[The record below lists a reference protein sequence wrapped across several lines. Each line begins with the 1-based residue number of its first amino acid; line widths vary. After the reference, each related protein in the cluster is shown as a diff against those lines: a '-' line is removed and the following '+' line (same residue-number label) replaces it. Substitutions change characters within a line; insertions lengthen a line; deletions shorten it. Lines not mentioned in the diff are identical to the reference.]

1 MSTPVGSRGAGRP
14 AVRVAVA
21 APNDLACAAA
31 VRVAAEGGN
40 AVDAALAAV
49 MVTTVS
55 EPGLVSMGGAAY
67 VTVQP
72 ADGSMPITV
81 DGAVEM
87 PGRGLPPARL
97 GGGLREVTTA
107 YAGGVTMV
115 VGHGSVATPGC
126 LRALDLAHATA
137 GSISWREVVA
147 PAIAVA
153 RGGFPHGQAS
163 HTYLEFVHDDIFGWH
178 PDSRAALHTPA
189 GRLIGPGET
198 VLVPNLADSL
208 ELLAE
213 QGADAFYTG
222 ELASLVVRE
231 VERGGGILTAADLAA
246 YEAVVRPALQ
256 ARLGGWSLSTNPAPA
271 VGGVVVA
278 AVLTL
283 LDGHLTGTGG
293 WSADD
298 LRRLVA
304 VQRAVLHHRA
314 DVLDVAVDRQAAA
327 EALMDTVRRD
337 DLSLVA
343 SPSTA
348 HVSVVADDG
357 SACAVTVSSGYCSGV
372 LVPGTGIWLN
382 NCLGEQELT
391 PRGAHGE
398 PPGARLLSAMAPTVG
413 RREDGAVLAI
423 GSPGSDRIPT
433 SIAQVLALHVE
444 GGLTLEQAV
453 RHPRVHVR
461 LRTPVGDRA
470 DHEEDLELPT
480 DLGLPT
486 LAMPHHSMYFGGVG
500 VALATPGGTLD
511 AAGDPRRTG
520 AVALSV

>member
-1 MSTPVGSRGAGRP
+1 MSPAGSRA

-31 VRVAAEGGN
+31 VQVAADGGN

-67 VTVQP
+67 VTVQA
-72 ADGSMPITV
+72 ADGSAPVTI
-81 DGAVEM
+81 DGGVEM
-87 PGRGLPPARL
+87 PGRGLPPERF
-97 GGGLREVTTA
+97 GGGLREVRTA
-107 YAGGVTMV
+107 YAGGVVMT

-126 LRALDLAHATA
+126 LRALDLAHATG
-137 GSISWREVVA
+137 GSIPWREVVA

-163 HTYLEFVHDDIFGWH
+163 HTYLEFVHEDVFGWQ
-178 PDSRAALHTPA
+178 PDSHAALHTA
-189 GRLIGPGET
+189 DGRLIGPGET
-198 VLVPNLADSL
+198 VRVPHLADSL

-222 ELASLVVRE
+222 DLAQLVVRE
-231 VERGGGILTAADLAA
+231 VQQGGGILTAADLAA
-246 YEAVVRPALQ
+246 YEAVVRPALR
-256 ARLGGWSLSTNPAPA
+256 ARVQDWSLATNPAPA

-283 LDGHLTGTGG
+283 LAGRLSGEGT
-293 WSADD
+293 WSPED

-304 VQRAVLHHRA
+304 VQHAVLRHRA
-314 DVLDVAVDRQAAA
+314 DVLDVAADRQAAA

-337 DLSLVA
+337 NLSLA
-343 SPSTA
+343 TSPSTA
-348 HVSVVADDG
+348 HVSVVGDDG
-357 SACAVTVSSGYCSGV
+357 SACAITVSAGYSSGV

-398 PPGARLLSAMAPTVG
+398 PTGARLLTAMAPTTG
-413 RREDGAVLAI
+413 RRDDGAVLAI

-433 SIAQVLALHVE
+433 SIASVLALHVE
-444 GGLTLEQAV
+444 AGLPLEQAV

-461 LRTPVGDRA
+461 LGTPVGDRA
-470 DHEEDLELPT
+470 DHEEDLVLPP

-486 LAMPHHSMYFGGVG
+486 LAMPRYSMYFGGVG
-500 VALATPGGTLD
+500 VALATPDGRLD